1 VVSVGHERYFVIGLG
16 NCINAEAIFT
26 YRPCRCGAA
35 VVATVPEDDMLLTII
50 SRRKWRLLG
59 WIFVIECKHSNFIE
73 MVDQHKRN
81 CSRYSIITGRP
92 VLKT

>member
-1 VVSVGHERYFVIGLG
+1 MSGTYFVIGLG

-50 SRRKWRLLG
+50 SRRKGDYLVGSLSLS
-59 WIFVIECKHSNFIE
+59 V
-73 MVDQHKRN
+73 
-81 CSRYSIITGRP
+81 SIQIS
-92 VLKT
+92 